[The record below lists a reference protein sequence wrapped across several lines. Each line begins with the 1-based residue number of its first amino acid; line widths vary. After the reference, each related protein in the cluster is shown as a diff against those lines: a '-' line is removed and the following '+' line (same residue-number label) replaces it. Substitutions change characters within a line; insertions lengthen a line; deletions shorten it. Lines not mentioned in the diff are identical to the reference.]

1 MVVVKRFL
9 MRDLEQWK
17 QSPRRRPLL
26 LEGARQVGKTWLANE
41 FGRTHYDN
49 VAYVSFFDNAA
60 MRALFAGDITI
71 DRLIPALSIESGT
84 RIVPENTLIVLDEV
98 QEVPRALLSLKTF
111 AETAPQYHVLATGSS
126 LGIAIHPGTSF
137 PVGKLQRVKLYP
149 MSFLEFLYACG
160 QQAMADM
167 LSSQDFA
174 LIELMHDK
182 VMTWLGYYLYV
193 GGMPDVVRRFAET
206 FPNADFDGIREMQN
220 TLLSDYRDD
229 FSKHTDSGSLG
240 PSFTLRLNQV
250 WDSLPAQLARENKK
264 FIYGAVRSGGRGK
277 DYELAIQW
285 LKDSSL
291 VLEVP
296 RVSVPLKP
304 LMAYRDGAAFKLYCL
319 DVGLLAAM
327 SGLDVRV
334 LIEGDA
340 LFREFK
346 GALIEQ
352 FVCQQLAVKLTGTPY
367 YWSAANSSGELDFL
381 YEEHG
386 EIVPVEVKAGDHTQ
400 AKSLIVAVRKYGFP
414 KAFRFST
421 RRYHDAGAIKD
432 MPLYMAGIV

>member
-1 MVVVKRFL
+1 MKRLL

-17 QSPRRRPLL
+17 QSNRRKPLL

-41 FGRTHYDN
+41 FGSTHYDK
-49 VAYVSFFDNAA
+49 VAYISFFDNAV
-60 MRALFAGDITI
+60 MRTLFAGDITL

-84 RIVPENTLIVLDEV
+84 QITPENTLIIFDEV

-111 AETAPQYHVLATGSS
+111 AETAPQYHILATGSS

-137 PVGKLQRVKLYP
+137 PVGKLQRIKLYP
-149 MSFLEFLYACG
+149 MTFLEFLDACG
-160 QQAMADM
+160 QRAIADM
-167 LSSQDFA
+167 LTSQDAA
-174 LIELMHDK
+174 LIDLMHEK
-182 VMTWLGYYLYV
+182 VMQWFKYYLYV
-193 GGMPDVVRRFAET
+193 GGMPDVVLDFAET
-206 FPNADFDGIREMQN
+206 FPNVNFAEIRDRQN
-220 TLLSDYRDD
+220 TLLADYRDD
-229 FSKHTDSGSLG
+229 FSKHTDSGMLG

-250 WDSLPAQLARENKK
+250 WESLPAQLARENKK
-264 FIYGAVRSGGRGK
+264 FIYGAVRTGGRGR
-277 DYELAIQW
+277 DFELAIQW

-304 LMAYRDGAAFKLYCL
+304 LLAYRDADAFKLYCL
-319 DVGLLAAM
+319 DVGLLGAM
-327 SGLDVRV
+327 SGLDDHA
-334 LIEGDA
+334 LIEGDT

-352 FVCQQLAVKLTGTPY
+352 FVCQQLTVKLGNSPY

-381 YEEHG
+381 YEDHG
-386 EIVPVEVKAGDHTQ
+386 EIVPVEVKAGNHTQ
-400 AKSLIVAVRKYGFP
+400 AKSLIYSVRKYNFTT
-414 KAFRFST
+414 AFRFST
-421 RRYHDAGAIKD
+421 RQYHDGGVIKD